1 MPIPKLIFTKYHD
14 SFNVEIK
21 NMELL
26 EVLQIKQ
33 LQDFVKIRK
42 GIFDFQTY
50 SFKINK
56 KIQYTDFIDL
66 LKHLNID
73 ANVEENILKVK
84 QNIKVDFGKYK
95 GMFFSELPDSYLL
108 WLKSSYMGKNRDDI
122 DVEIKSRNL

>member
-14 SFNVEIK
+14 SFIVEIK

-33 LQDFVKIRK
+33 LQDFVKTRK

>member
-14 SFNVEIK
+14 SFIVEIK

-108 WLKSSYMGKNRDDI
+108 WLKSSYMGKHRDDI

>member
-33 LQDFVKIRK
+33 LQDFVKTRK

-84 QNIKVDFGKYK
+84 QNVKVDFGKYK

>member
-14 SFNVEIK
+14 SFIVEVK

-73 ANVEENILKVK
+73 ANIEENILKVK

>member
-33 LQDFVKIRK
+33 LQDFVEIRN

>member
-33 LQDFVKIRK
+33 LQDFVKKRK

>member
-14 SFNVEIK
+14 SFIVEVK

-122 DVEIKSRNL
+122 DAEIKSRNL

>member
-14 SFNVEIK
+14 SFIVEVK

-33 LQDFVKIRK
+33 LQDFVKKRK

>member
-33 LQDFVKIRK
+33 LQDFVKTRK

-108 WLKSSYMGKNRDDI
+108 WLKSSYMGKHRDDI
-122 DVEIKSRNL
+122 DVGIKSRNL